1 MEMKTLLTRVG
12 KDSKVVLTGDLDQS
26 DLKDKNGLEDLLLKL
41 QKENDNGFFKLI
53 EFDNNDIERSEL
65 VKYILKLYSF
75 YRMDSTP

>member
-26 DLKDKNGLEDLLLKL
+26 DLKDKNGLKDLLLKL

-75 YRMDSTP
+75 DRMDSTP